1 MYYNVLGTFQI
12 GHYKTV
18 AVAIKNVANNIKK
31 LFSSLNKLL
40 PKPLPKRWVS
50 LGPHVAVGH
59 VANGPTRRGA
69 MWQWGPTKQYL
80 VGLFFFSKLC
90 LFDNG
95 IKMLHELLPFQ
106 AKARPKILTSQN
118 CCHCIFSACC
128 NNLWAFGN
136 VFVILLKAIYG
147 RMNYLQSWLMTFI
160 CTIYGCPW
168 LMS

>member
-40 PKPLPKRWVS
+40 PKPLPKRRVS
-50 LGPHVAVGH
+50 RGPHVAVGH
-59 VANGPTRRGA
+59 VAMVQLAVAPCGSGTRQVVLG
-69 MWQWGPTKQYL
+69 GSL
-80 VGLFFFSKLC
+80 FFSKLC

-95 IKMLHELLPFQ
+95 IRMLHELLPFQ

-147 RMNYLQSWLMTFI
+147 RMNYLQS
-160 CTIYGCPW
+160 
-168 LMS
+168 